1 MAFWTLIRPKSFDG
15 VTLGLVTE
23 KRAKKRQ
30 ASDRPS
36 PDELKR
42 QRDTFLNTFFRKGA
56 EFTEE
61 IVKENERLR
70 RQVIDLESENTELRT
85 QLASDQAMRDLLRKI
100 EQLERE
106 KQALLSHVHEAEA
119 ISTRFNN
126 HYKEMEEELSNLA
139 HLYVASY
146 QLHSTLRLN
155 RAVKHLKELL
165 QQLVGAQDYAF
176 YFADRGVRN
185 AVESAEPTKEHTEL
199 VLIAKVGATSAP
211 ARVIPSGDA
220 APKGAASVI
229 ERAYL
234 TGEQH
239 IVEGPLAGCS
249 MTQPAAVVP
258 MRFDDQVV
266 GAIVVF
272 TVFPQKQNFVAVD
285 FELFKML
292 SAHAATALAGAL
304 LFFST
309 DGKLPGLEPFAQIAE

>member
-1 MAFWTLIRPKSFDG
+1 M
-15 VTLGLVTE
+15 TE
-23 KRAKKRQ
+23 KKAKKR
-30 ASDRPS
+30 ATSDRPS

-42 QRDTFLNTFFRKGA
+42 QRDTFLNTFFKKGA

-70 RQVIDLESENTELRT
+70 RQVVDLESENTELRT

-119 ISTRFNN
+119 VSSRINN

-146 QLHSTLRLN
+146 QLHSTLRLH

-176 YFADRGVRN
+176 YFADG
-185 AVESAEPTKEHTEL
+185 KDL
-199 VLIAKVGATSAP
+199 VMIARVGAPAP
-211 ARVIPSGDA
+211 ARITPSADA
-220 APKGAASVI
+220 APKGAEGVI

-234 TGEQH
+234 TGEQFV
-239 IVEGPLAGCS
+239 VEGPLDECS
-249 MTQPAAVVP
+249 MTSPAAVIP
-258 MRFDDQVV
+258 MRFDDQIV

-272 TVFPQKQNFVAVD
+272 TVFPQKRTFVPVD
-285 FELFKML
+285 FELFKMM

>member
-1 MAFWTLIRPKSFDG
+1 VS
-15 VTLGLVTE
+15 E
-23 KRAKKRQ
+23 KKAKRRT
-30 ASDRPS
+30 SDRPS

-61 IVKENERLR
+61 IVRENERLR
-70 RQVIDLESENTELRT
+70 RQVVDLEHENTELRT

-176 YFADRGVRN
+176 YFADG
-185 AVESAEPTKEHTEL
+185 KEL
-199 VLIAKVGATSAP
+199 ALIARVGAAAAP
-211 ARVIPSGDA
+211 LRVHPTGETD
-220 APKGAASVI
+220 PKGAAGAI
-229 ERAYL
+229 ELAYL
-234 TGEQH
+234 TGKPR
-239 IVEGPLAGCS
+239 ILEGALDKCS
-249 MTQPAAVVP
+249 MSSPAAVVP
-258 MRFDDQVV
+258 MRFDDQIV

-272 TVFPQKQNFVAVD
+272 TVFPQKQKFVAVD